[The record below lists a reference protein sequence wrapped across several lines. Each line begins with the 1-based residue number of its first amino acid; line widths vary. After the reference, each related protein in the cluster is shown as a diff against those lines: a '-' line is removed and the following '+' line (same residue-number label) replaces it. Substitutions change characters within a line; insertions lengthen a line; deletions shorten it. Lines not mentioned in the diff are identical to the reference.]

1 LGYLVVRFPKETGSW
16 EAIFKNNADLFGPGK
31 SSAS

>member
-1 LGYLVVRFPKETGSW
+1 VVRFPKDTARW

-31 SSAS
+31 PSAS